1 MNPPNLAIDGPASS
15 GKGSVARRVAARLGY
30 TYVDTGAMYRVV
42 ALWALE
48 SGVGL
53 HDGPGLAEGI
63 STLNLRFDTRPEDYR
78 VWMGDREV
86 TLAIR
91 RPNVGDAAS
100 LVSAHPE
107 VRSALVK
114 LQRGLAESG
123 GMVMDGRDI
132 GTVVLPHARF
142 KVYLEASLDERAR
155 RRFMEDSGHD
165 AQTTLNAVRA
175 ALAERDRRDMNREAS
190 PLKKAD
196 GAWAIDSTEMTIDEV
211 VQEICDRVLVEMD
224 GGAPP

>member
-63 STLNLRFDTRPEDYR
+63 ATLNLRFDTRPEDYR

-132 GTVVLPHARF
+132 GTVVLPHARL